1 MIAQG
6 YQGGGGDR
14 VTSFPEEETAHQDGE
29 PKGIL
34 NGQSQV
40 YSTQM

>member
-6 YQGGGGDR
+6 YRGGGGDR
-14 VTSFPEEETAHQDGE
+14 VTSLQEEETAHQDGE

-34 NGQSQV
+34 NGQSQL
-40 YSTQM
+40 YSRQM